1 MQQGGKKKK
10 VRAWIQP
17 ICKGITQCNI
27 AVIKIACDNKM
38 EKEDLA
44 KSEICDYVK
53 VKKKMQ
59 TSNTVNFIL
68 LTESCFPGIE
78 PLV

>member
-10 VRAWIQP
+10 VRTWIQP

-53 VKKKMQ
+53 AKKKNADFKYCKFY
-59 TSNTVNFIL
+59 TFDREL
-68 LTESCFPGIE
+68 LPWN
-78 PLV
+78 